1 MHMDDVRM
9 ISQNLVLVLLISI
22 VVVSCSDGT
31 IDQDLDSSDS
41 ATLLGTSI
49 QFVSQEIIFP
59 KDGAKMVLIPGG
71 EFNMGDHFNDGLQDE
86 VPIHNVY
93 VDSFYMDAYEV
104 TNRQYQKFIDATG
117 YPSPKQLED
126 PKFNSPNQPVVGVDW
141 FDAVG
146 YAKWAG
152 KRLPTEAEWEKA
164 ARGSLMGKRYPWGN
178 YMTHNDAN
186 YNGSNGRDQWV
197 WKPAPVG
204 NFPPNRYGLYDMV
217 GNISEWCED
226 WYASDYYSL
235 SAEKNPTGPVQGIY
249 RIIRGGSWK
258 SNKYYLRVATRS
270 FNSPESYYQDC
281 GFRCVCDTKTVF

>member
-1 MHMDDVRM
+1 MDAVRM
-9 ISQNLVLVLLISI
+9 VFRNMILVFVVSVI
-22 VVVSCSDGT
+22 VVGCSDDKTERDPDYSGSVT
-31 IDQDLDSSDS
+31 LSDMQN
-41 ATLLGTSI
+41 

-164 ARGSLMGKRYPWGN
+164 ARGSDSRTYPWGEGI
-178 YMTHNDAN
+178 DWLRAN
-186 YNGSNGRDQWV
+186 YNKHHGEAEPIDEYSAGQSPYRIYNMAGNVAEWV
-197 WKPAPVG
+197 ADI
-204 NFPPNRYGLYDMV
+204 YD
-217 GNISEWCED
+217 
-226 WYASDYYSL
+226 ASFYSL
-235 SAEKNPTGPVQGIY
+235 ATAVNPVNVDTESEFHIKRVV
-249 RIIRGGSWK
+249 RGGSWYSHQDELK
-258 SNKYYLRVATRS
+258 CAARS
-270 FNSPESYYQDC
+270 QLTPTESQFSV
-281 GFRCVCDTKTVF
+281 GFRCAMSISIN